1 VSTHSAVCI
10 VRQKSYFANVQGPS
24 RRPAVFSHD
33 KLVWRCCEEV
43 VAALNSSSKHTGAS
57 CTNGTNPVDSRQ
69 AKIAAD
75 EQAVQNEIKRLTGR
89 SASSSMSEGAPGL
102 AHQHAFPA
110 QQPSQRDLALLALGL
125 KPAVS
130 FQPIPKVLSVHVN
143 AHGGNQTAGL
153 ASIAHQVGL
162 KQTELSVLLREF
174 ERLVTPELKM
184 RAALRA
190 AGIREAVVSEAAMAP
205 ADGDLPSCHWC
216 GHASFLSYVKCSCR

>member
-1 VSTHSAVCI
+1 M
-10 VRQKSYFANVQGPS
+10 
-24 RRPAVFSHD
+24 FSHD

-43 VAALNSSSKHTGAS
+43 VAAVNADSKQTSVPASAPPAQVNSK
-57 CTNGTNPVDSRQ
+57 Q
-69 AKIAAD
+69 AKVAAD

-89 SASSSMSEGAPGL
+89 SASGNAAP
-102 AHQHAFPA
+102 AASTFAP
-110 QQPSQRDLALLALGL
+110 QQTQPGQPLTQRDLALLALGL

-130 FQPIPKVLSVHVN
+130 LPAAPKTVSVHVN
-143 AHGGNQTAGL
+143 THPGKQTEGL
-153 ASIAHQVGL
+153 ASVAHRIGL
-162 KQTELSVLLREF
+162 KQSELGTLSREL

-190 AGIREAVVSEAAMAP
+190 AGIREAFVSEAAMTP